1 MSQNAK
7 DRHKEALKK
16 LRRERKPL
24 IKAAAAKMK
33 AQKKVIE
40 TIKTAL
46 QSDSQT
52 VPEISATTGLATA
65 EVLYYIATL
74 KKYGAVNEAK
84 QAGMYFK
91 YALAE
96 GVSAGA
102 AD

>member
-7 DRHKEALKK
+7 DERKEALKK
-16 LRRERKPL
+16 LRKERKPL
-24 IKAAAAKMK
+24 IKAASAKMK
-33 AQKKVIE
+33 AQKKIIE
-40 TIKTAL
+40 AIKTAL
-46 QSDSQT
+46 QSGSQT
-52 VPEISATTGLATA
+52 VPEISAATGLATA

-96 GVSAGA
+96 DVSAEA

>member
-1 MSQNAK
+1 M
-7 DRHKEALKK
+7 
-16 LRRERKPL
+16 
-24 IKAAAAKMK
+24 
-33 AQKKVIE
+33 IE
-40 TIKTAL
+40 TITAAL

-96 GVSAGA
+96 GVSAEA